1 MQRLVVLISGGGSN
15 MLALAQ
21 ACQKEAWPAKI
32 VAVVSNRPDAGGL
45 PKARELGLATHVLS
59 PGQGEQRKAYD
70 QRLGDLI
77 HAQQPDWL
85 ILAGFMRILS
95 AEFVA
100 RFSGK
105 IINIHPSLLPAFP
118 GLHTHRRALE
128 AKVARHGATVHFV
141 IPELDAGPIIAQ
153 SELEVTPEDSESGL
167 AARVLKLEHE
177 LYPKAMRM
185 LIAGDFQADS
195 ALPSSKRDVQ

>member
-32 VAVVSNRPDAGGL
+32 VAVVSNRFDAGGL
-45 PKARELGLATHVLS
+45 AKAQALELATHVL
-59 PGQGEQRKAYD
+59 PPEQGEPRATYD

-77 HAQQPDWL
+77 QAQQPDWL

-153 SELEVTPEDSESGL
+153 AELKVLPEDSESSL

-177 LYPKAMRM
+177 LYPKALRM
-185 LIAGDFQADS
+185 LLGGNATFNAPVS
-195 ALPSSKRDVQ
+195 SSKRTAL

>member
-1 MQRLVVLISGGGSN
+1 

-45 PKARELGLATHVLS
+45 PKARALDLATFVLS
-59 PGQGEQRKAYD
+59 PHQAEPREAYD
-70 QRLGDLI
+70 QRLGDLVD
-77 HAQQPDWL
+77 AQQPDWL

-153 SELEVTPEDSESGL
+153 SELEVMPEDSEAGL

-177 LYPKAMRM
+177 LYPKALRM
-185 LIAGDFQADS
+185 LIGGDVKLDCAHSSPNRS
-195 ALPSSKRDVQ
+195 AP